1 MEENLNPLNQLKA
14 MEPEAEKTIRYTID
28 LTRDYHN
35 LLEREENQRSQI
47 YLWDGNAAGFYDEG
61 EESLQYYLQDEL
73 GSPLRIEGE
82 DGHLRESCGYDE
94 FGCDLYGNQGKVQP
108 FGYTGYQHDT
118 VAGTYFA
125 QAREYDEKLGDFYA
139 LDKFIGSINLPI
151 TYNGY
156 IYCVQ
161 KPLDNTDSTGH
172 WFGIDD
178 AIAAGVGA
186 LLGVAS
192 QAASD
197 VVQSVV
203 TGKFQISSWQ
213 DYVGAATGGAVGG
226 VTTLYAGPV
235 VGAMAEGAVSTLSA
249 EGLKAITDPNYNK
262 DVKEVF
268 LEAAENAAI
277 GGLCTFAFNGFKFK
291 SEEGIS
297 AISKS
302 YKETYKSLYDNPRIQ
317 RLLSSDRGYYVNKAL
332 KEL

>member
-14 MEPEAEKTIRYTID
+14 MEPEPDKTIRYTID
-28 LTRDYHN
+28 LTRGYHN

-61 EESLQYYLQDEL
+61 EESPQYYLQEEL

-82 DGHLRESCGYDE
+82 DGRLRESYGYDE

-203 TGKFQISSWQ
+203 TGKFQISSLQELCWSGNWRCSRRR
-213 DYVGAATGGAVGG
+213 Y
-226 VTTLYAGPV
+226 YALCWPCSWSNGRRSSINI
-235 VGAMAEGAVSTLSA
+235 VSRR
-249 EGLKAITDPNYNK
+249 LKSNNR
-262 DVKEVF
+262 
-268 LEAAENAAI
+268 
-277 GGLCTFAFNGFKFK
+277 
-291 SEEGIS
+291 
-297 AISKS
+297 SK
-302 YKETYKSLYDNPRIQ
+302 L
-317 RLLSSDRGYYVNKAL
+317 
-332 KEL
+332 